1 MIERQPHLPH
11 TTPAP
16 HLGPGSPHPSP
27 SSARQVSE
35 EAGVGGGGRQAGRGG
50 SGSCHLGPL
59 CVAGSVIYP
68 WQGPAPE
75 RLAPHLPTRHRRQLL

>member
-1 MIERQPHLPH
+1 MIERPPHLPH

-35 EAGVGGGGRQAGRGG
+35 EAGVGGGGGRQEGAALAAATWG
-50 SGSCHLGPL
+50 L
-59 CVAGSVIYP
+59 SVS
-68 WQGPAPE
+68 
-75 RLAPHLPTRHRRQLL
+75 LAL